1 MCKIKITQ
9 FHNSQTISQKI
20 PQRNHFYLYFAGCLN
35 AAFQVFLGCQAGYT
49 ILTYQGHLPRLL
61 RFLAWGLVT
70 GGLAL
75 LLCQASLNDGWV
87 PINKNLWSTSYA
99 LATTSLVLYKFPTLW
114 EIKVNLRYI
123 KFCLN
128 SPGLLPDDLNVH
140 CDRRLPLVGRG
151 AVLLRW

>member
-1 MCKIKITQ
+1 MSKFWEKTNTIPRKIKWKHKIDRPGIEKEFKDEKSSPH

-20 PQRNHFYLYFAGCLN
+20 HQRNHFYLYFAGCLN

-70 GGLAL
+70 GGMAL

-87 PINKNLWSTSYA
+87 PINKNLWSASYA
-99 LATTSLVLYKFPTLW
+99 LATTSLV
-114 EIKVNLRYI
+114 I
-123 KFCLN
+123 
-128 SPGLLPDDLNVH
+128 
-140 CDRRLPLVGRG
+140 
-151 AVLLRW
+151 